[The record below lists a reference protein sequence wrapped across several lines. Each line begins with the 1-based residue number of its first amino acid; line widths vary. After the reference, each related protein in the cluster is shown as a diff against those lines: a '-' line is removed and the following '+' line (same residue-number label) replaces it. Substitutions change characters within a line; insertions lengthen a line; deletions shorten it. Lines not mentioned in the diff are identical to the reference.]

1 MFIEISFFLKKKGWK
16 SINYSKWGFAFGFY
30 CIALS
35 KILIGKDNTQAY
47 VADFRWIFA
56 VNYGFTIIQPC
67 AIYELRRGF
76 SS

>member
-1 MFIEISFFLKKKGWK
+1 MGSK
-16 SINYSKWGFAFGFY
+16 SINYSKLGFAFGFH

-35 KILIGKDNTQAY
+35 EILIGKDNTQAY
-47 VADFRWIFA
+47 AVDFRWIFA

-67 AIYELRRGF
+67 AIYEQRRGF